1 MEGADST
8 FALTEAKAGDGARPT
23 SAGGTVVEDPR
34 GMSMVHEQYGKL
46 NEVVKNLN
54 EKTKGLLMKERSEFL
69 AAYRAHTYK
78 VQRELKALRQR
89 VAEEESSLQKDEKV
103 KRLREDCEWYRREAL
118 QLDER
123 TTVLKRELR
132 ELKEELEVFED
143 DRNWLVKQLKAS
155 KTQTELLRAALDSQR
170 MAEESE
176 LAEPPSASSP
186 ARGSGAR
193 AAAEASGVA
202 GLPPALQHLAKG
214 GAVGL
219 GPPANHLSTRFSNVA
234 SVPSFEGLRAKHT
247 ARAVNSLQ
255 RELTNMKRSLASERR
270 AAQQLQL
277 QISLRP
283 QPSASPALSAGAP
296 LEPGEPETPEEA
308 FVQCISEVRARIDAR
323 KKAVKARNAKV
334 KGGASEEGEWMDYA
348 DYAAAA
354 ARGSGGLGL
363 DEFTAVDRVE
373 VMQRL
378 LAMPSIQDMVL
389 EETKLGTFEDVL
401 EQGTMD
407 EGEIYDEDEPVGEVV
422 EEAA

>member
-176 LAEPPSASSP
+176 LAEPPSAFSP
-186 ARGSGAR
+186 ARGGGAP
-193 AAAEASGVA
+193 AGGA

-214 GAVGL
+214 GAVTL
-219 GPPANHLSTRFSNVA
+219 GPPANHLNTRFSNVA
-234 SVPSFEGLRAKHT
+234 SVPSFDGLRAKHS

-283 QPSASPALSAGAP
+283 QPGASPALSAGAP
-296 LEPGEPETPEEA
+296 LEPGEPETAEAA
-308 FVQCISEVRARIDAR
+308 FVQCITEVRARIDAR

-389 EETKLGTFEDVL
+389 EQTKLGTFEDLL

-407 EGEIYDEDEPVGEVV
+407 EGEIYDEDAPVGEVV